1 MVFIIEV
8 VTFLAYMQ
16 GLARDHP
23 ICFGSV
29 RGKVIELIAR
39 EYHRGH

>member
-16 GLARDHP
+16 GLVT
-23 ICFGSV
+23 ILYVFV
-29 RGKVIELIAR
+29 RCGER
-39 EYHRGH
+39 

>member
-16 GLARDHP
+16 GHVTILYVL
-23 ICFGSV
+23 V
-29 RGKVIELIAR
+29 RCGER
-39 EYHRGH
+39 

>member
-16 GLARDHP
+16 GLVTIKYVLVGA
-23 ICFGSV
+23 
-29 RGKVIELIAR
+29 GK
-39 EYHRGH
+39 GN